1 MAGNL
6 VLIWAAY
13 WRQYGNISYSHKVS
27 ITTERASPMQHFPIF
42 LAMAD
47 ARVLLSGGG
56 AAALAKL
63 RLLMKTPA
71 RIEVF
76 ARDAAPEIVTWARQG
91 RLRHH
96 ARDLQ
101 RGDLNGATLL
111 YAADEDDALDTRTI
125 AFGRGAG
132 VLTNVVDNL
141 QASDFITPAMVDRAP
156 VTVAIGT
163 EGTAPVLA
171 RKIKA
176 ALEEQLPVATGAL
189 AAAAAAFRDRAEV
202 LPHGEARRRFWA
214 DWFDATGPEAQA
226 AGHDLDVALS
236 ALLTTHQAGQ
246 ARAPRV
252 TLAWTGSDDPDLL
265 VMKTRR
271 ALDEADVV
279 VHDAAIAPEILELA
293 RREADFLTLH
303 DTATV
308 PPLPQLLAQQAK
320 GGRHVLYLACSP
332 VSDSLAAATRAAGT
346 QVTMIPGL
354 PAAPA
359 FQRQEQA

>member
-1 MAGNL
+1 
-6 VLIWAAY
+6 
-13 WRQYGNISYSHKVS
+13 
-27 ITTERASPMQHFPIF
+27 MQHFPIF

-71 RIEVF
+71 RIEVY
-76 ARDAAPEIVTWARQG
+76 AEDPAPEIVTWARQG
-91 RLRHH
+91 RLNLYR
-96 ARDLQ
+96 RLVQ
-101 RGDLNGATLL
+101 RGDFNGVTLA
-111 YAADEDDALDTRTI
+111 YAADEDDGLDTRTI
-125 AFGRGAG
+125 AFARGAD

-141 QASDFITPAMVDRAP
+141 SASDFITPAMVDRAP

-176 ALEEQLPVATGAL
+176 ALEEQLPVATGPLAE
-189 AAAAAAFRDRAEV
+189 AAAIFRDRAEA
-202 LPHGEARRRFWA
+202 LPHGEPRRRFWT
-214 DWFDATGPEAQA
+214 DWFDHAGPAAHSAQR
-226 AGHDLDVALS
+226 DLDVALS
-236 ALLTTHQAGQ
+236 ALLETHLAEQGTT
-246 ARAPRV
+246 PRV

-271 ALDEADVV
+271 ALHEADVV
-279 VHDAAIAPEILELA
+279 IHDAGISSAVLELA

-320 GGRHVLYLACSP
+320 GGRHVLYLSCRPCS
-332 VSDSLAAATRAAGT
+332 DHLARATLAAGA
-346 QVTMIPGL
+346 QVTIIPGIPAETTL
-354 PAAPA
+354 P
-359 FQRQEQA
+359 RQEQA